1 LAKPGDPQF
10 VVINLPIINVPG
22 CIRRNANTT
31 GALHLQLSELTM
43 GSGSPDGA
51 VLAYQAEN
59 ELLLKRYTVSD
70 RPATSA
76 VKKTAYR
83 ALLSKL
89 VYMNPAGPAPASWF
103 H

>member
-1 LAKPGDPQF
+1 MRTQLG
-10 VVINLPIINVPG
+10 L
-22 CIRRNANTT
+22 
-31 GALHLQLSELTM
+31 LHLQLSELIM
-43 GSGSPDGA
+43 GSGPPDGA
-51 VLAYQAEN
+51 VLAHQAEN

-76 VKKTAYR
+76 VKKTAYQ

-89 VYMNPAGPAPASWF
+89 VNMNPAGPAPASRF